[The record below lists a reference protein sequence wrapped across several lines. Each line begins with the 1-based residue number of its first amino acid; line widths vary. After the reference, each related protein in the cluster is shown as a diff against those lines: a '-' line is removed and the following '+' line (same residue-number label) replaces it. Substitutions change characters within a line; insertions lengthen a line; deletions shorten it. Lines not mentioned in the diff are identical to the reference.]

1 MIEKCL
7 VERDPTQVDEAVN
20 GSVLGC
26 KAANKFYVCIYG
38 GYYFEC
44 KNLAQVLG
52 YLVQLNYIFNREY
65 PSPAR
70 SLLKF
75 IAHLHGAK
83 VSLSTAQKYLLR

>member
-7 VERDPTQVDEAVN
+7 VERDPTQVDEA
-20 GSVLGC
+20 VLGC